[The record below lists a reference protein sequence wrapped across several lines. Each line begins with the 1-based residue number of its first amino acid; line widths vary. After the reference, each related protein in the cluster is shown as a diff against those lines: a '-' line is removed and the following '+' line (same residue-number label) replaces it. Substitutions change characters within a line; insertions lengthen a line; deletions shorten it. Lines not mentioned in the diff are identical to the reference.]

1 MRDADGHDDT
11 GDEENI
17 ISGIDAPTFVAP
29 LALPGD
35 AEAEARK
42 EAGVGIGLADDL
54 RAIRTAIVKS
64 QLACDFEAAFDL
76 LLFQFARSVF
86 TTGYHDDARGHQ
98 GNRDPGPSGHAG
110 QRRCFRHNQCW

>member
-1 MRDADGHDDT
+1 MPAREAGDAGTAGQDDT
-11 GDEENI
+11 GDGE
-17 ISGIDAPTFVAP
+17 STSSSIDAPTLVAP
-29 LALPGD
+29 LASPGD

-76 LLFQFARSVF
+76 LLFQLARGVF
-86 TTGYHDDARGHQ
+86 TKRL
-98 GNRDPGPSGHAG
+98 P
-110 QRRCFRHNQCW
+110 

>member
-1 MRDADGHDDT
+1 M
-11 GDEENI
+11 
-17 ISGIDAPTFVAP
+17 AP
-29 LALPGD
+29 LASPGD

-76 LLFQFARSVF
+76 LLFQLARQRV
-86 TTGYHDDARGHQ
+86 HQ
-98 GNRDPGPSGHAG
+98 RLP
-110 QRRCFRHNQCW
+110 

>member
-1 MRDADGHDDT
+1 MPAREAGEAGAAGHDDT
-11 GDEENI
+11 GDGENT
-17 ISGIDAPTFVAP
+17 ISGIDAPTFMAP
-29 LALPGD
+29 LASPGD

-76 LLFQFARSVF
+76 LLF
-86 TTGYHDDARGHQ
+86 
-98 GNRDPGPSGHAG
+98 
-110 QRRCFRHNQCW
+110 